1 MNTCSLPT
9 TVAKSISQTLSGES
23 SPAWGGRI
31 AELANY
37 ARFGY
42 SFRERQL

>member
-1 MNTCSLPT
+1 MNTCTFPT
-9 TVAKSISQTLSGES
+9 TVAESISQTLSGES

-42 SFRERQL
+42 SFRESQL

>member
-1 MNTCSLPT
+1 MNTCTLPT
-9 TVAKSISQTLSGES
+9 TVVKAISQTLSGES
-23 SPAWGGRI
+23 SPARGGRI
-31 AELANY
+31 AELENY

>member
-1 MNTCSLPT
+1 MNTCTFPT
-9 TVAKSISQTLSGES
+9 TVAESISQTLSGES

-42 SFRERQL
+42 SFRECQL

>member
-23 SPAWGGRI
+23 SPAWDGRI

-37 ARFGY
+37 ASFGY

>member
-1 MNTCSLPT
+1 MNTCTFPT
-9 TVAKSISQTLSGES
+9 TVAESISQTLSGES

-31 AELANY
+31 AELAIY

-42 SFRERQL
+42 SFRECQL

>member
-1 MNTCSLPT
+1 MNTCTFPT
-9 TVAKSISQTLSGES
+9 TVAESISQTLSGES

-31 AELANY
+31 AELANH

-42 SFRERQL
+42 SFRECQL